1 MQTRGRVVAK
11 YKCPKCGEITE
22 LVDHSTALKAGDNGF
37 HKSVVKAMKC
47 CGFAP
52 LILPKPIEGEN

>member
-1 MQTRGRVVAK
+1 MATK

-37 HKSVVKAMKC
+37 HKSVIKAMKC